1 MGNVLQGIAFIFVY
15 IDDILVA
22 STSAEEHHHRLRQ
35 LFERLTAHGLVVNV
49 NKCTFGV
56 DAIEFLG
63 HHVTAHDIGPL
74 ADRVD
79 SIVCLPNPADK
90 KGLQECLGIINF
102 YHRFVPY
109 AANMLRPLH
118 SALKGDRKSLDWTDE
133 MDDAFT
139 AAKNA
144 LASTTLLVHPRHGAT
159 TSITV
164 DYAFN

>member
-1 MGNVLQGIAFIFVY
+1 MSCPG
-15 IDDILVA
+15 
-22 STSAEEHHHRLRQ
+22 
-35 LFERLTAHGLVVNV
+35 
-49 NKCTFGV
+49 
-56 DAIEFLG
+56 
-63 HHVTAHDIGPL
+63 
-74 ADRVD
+74 RVD

-164 DYAFN
+164 DASSTATGASLEQYIDGRWQPLAFF